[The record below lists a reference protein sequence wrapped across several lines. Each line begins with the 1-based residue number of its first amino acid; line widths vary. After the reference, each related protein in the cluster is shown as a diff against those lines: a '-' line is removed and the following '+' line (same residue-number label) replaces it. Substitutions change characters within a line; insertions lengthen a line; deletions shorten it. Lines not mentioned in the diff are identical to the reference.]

1 MALESRRKDILTR
14 LKMENR
20 ALRAQSAL
28 LRQFVKIARSSSE
41 LEMLELTLQKALDLS
56 AELTSAEKG
65 SLFMLD
71 ENGAITASILT
82 RGDASKSE
90 KDKLIGKVMDKGL
103 AGWVSRRHEIG
114 LIEDTE
120 RDDRWLQLPD
130 QPYSVRSA
138 LAVPVIRNEQLLGL
152 LTLMHP
158 EPGHFDNKAVAQ
170 MRITTD
176 QIAVILDNAR
186 LLARLEESYRLL
198 GEAKK
203 EIEGYSAALDR
214 ELEKGHQIQKDFL
227 PKDVLQPEGW
237 EIAAHLH
244 PAIQVSGDF
253 YDVFPLAGDRI
264 GLVIADV
271 CDKGVG
277 SALFMALFR
286 SLIRIYAHREMDRQN
301 SHSPGAVSASE
312 FDPTGVMART
322 SSYVRANHGQLSM
335 FATIFF
341 GVLDTRNG
349 SLIYVNAGH
358 EPPLVTSM
366 GGIKATLKSS
376 GPAAGLF
383 RDFEYQA
390 RQVQMDP
397 GDILV
402 GYTDGVTEAHSPSAE
417 LFSKRRLR
425 QLIQQPPSAAHL
437 MLDRITSG
445 LKVHIGKAPQSDDI
459 TLLIVRR
466 K

>member
-1 MALESRRKDILTR
+1 
-14 LKMENR
+14 
-20 ALRAQSAL
+20 
-28 LRQFVKIARSSSE
+28 
-41 LEMLELTLQKALDLS
+41 
-56 AELTSAEKG
+56 
-65 SLFMLD
+65 MLD

-82 RGDASKSE
+82 RVDASKSE

-103 AGWVSRRHEIG
+103 AGWVSRRHEVG

-120 RDDRWLQLPD
+120 SDDRWLQLPD

-152 LTLMHP
+152 LTLLHP
-158 EPGHFDNKAVAQ
+158 EPGHFDKKAVAQ

-198 GEAKK
+198 GVAKK
-203 EIEGYSAALDR
+203 EIEAYSAALDR
-214 ELEKGHQIQKDFL
+214 ELEKGRQIQKDFL
-227 PKDVLQPEGW
+227 PKEILQPEGW

-253 YDVFPLAGDRI
+253 YDVFPMAGDRI

-286 SLIRIYAHREMDRQN
+286 SLIRIYAQREMDRFV
-301 SHSPGAVSASE
+301 SPPADIEQGDA
-312 FDPTGVMART
+312 FDPTGVITRT
-322 SSYVRANHGQLSM
+322 SSYVRAIHGQLSM

-341 GVLDTRNG
+341 GVLETRSG
-349 SLIYVNAGH
+349 TLTYVNAGH
-358 EPPLVTSM
+358 DPPLVTDRQD
-366 GGIKATLKSS
+366 IRETLKST

-383 RDFEYQA
+383 DDADYHA
-390 RQVQMDP
+390 RQVQIGT

-402 GYTDGVTEAHSPSAE
+402 GFTDGVTEANSPSE
-417 LFSKRRLR
+417 EMYTKQRLR
-425 QLIQQPPSAAHL
+425 ALMAHPPASAQQ
-437 MLDRITSG
+437 MLDRIKSD
-445 LKVHIGKAPQSDDI
+445 LNAHIGTAAQSDDI
-459 TLLIVRR
+459 TLLIIRR